1 MKKHLLRYAL
11 AFAAFATTASVSAAD
26 LTLTAQPASGEV
38 RSLGT
43 VTVSATLENSDE
55 NVLAVN
61 PDKLSAI
68 TLTKDGG
75 EAVACSS
82 ATTDFDAWPMNK
94 VILSFASVTEAG
106 TYTLHIPAGR
116 SPPAGG
122 FAAFYWQS

>member
-11 AFAAFATTASVSAAD
+11 AFAAFTTTASVSAAD
-26 LTLTAQPASGEV
+26 LTLTAQPAGGEV

-68 TLTKDGG
+68 TLR
-75 EAVACSS
+75 VAS
-82 ATTDFDAWPMNK
+82 
-94 VILSFASVTEAG
+94 L
-106 TYTLHIPAGR
+106 
-116 SPPAGG
+116 
-122 FAAFYWQS
+122 